1 MADLPFP
8 IPTVL
13 VAVNVVL
20 VLLAAG
26 VVGAAIWSIRGEL
39 PRELRSRYSLR
50 TIWMSQL
57 PFTEK
62 WRAAVAPGDLPAFV
76 RRRRGYHLFAVI
88 GVLFLYGVTG
98 YGYVH
103 EVVEVYRCHMSMLQ
117 SSRRQPLPSRV
128 PPSP

>member
-1 MADLPFP
+1 MADLPSP

-13 VAVNVVL
+13 VATNVVL

-26 VVGAAIWSIRGEL
+26 VLGAFIWMIRGEL

-62 WRAAVAPGDLPAFV
+62 WRAAIAPGDLPAFV
-76 RRRRGYHLFAVI
+76 RRRRGYHLLGLV
-88 GVLFLYGVTG
+88 GVLFMYGVTG

-103 EVVEVYRCHMSMLQ
+103 AVVDLYRCEVSRLDQ
-117 SSRRQPLPSRV
+117 SLYPPSRV
-128 PPSP
+128 PRSR